1 MKKTIYLSAILC
13 SSLFAD
19 ADLDALKKQIEQQ
32 KIIMQKL
39 EAKLDALSK
48 KQTQMQVAQKSMQAS
63 TPAVNTSA
71 SFSQN
76 AYLPDI
82 ALILNMGAVGRN
94 VKNSDYENYSIPG
107 FIDNAKG
114 ETPELPFN
122 KERGFNFNYAEVAMS
137 STVDPYFDAFAIFH
151 LHPAAFEIEEAYVRT
166 RALPFGLRVKAGK
179 FKSAFGRLNE
189 KHQHSWHFDEQAI
202 IYKALF
208 GPDSISDAGVQVQW
222 VAPTDTYLM
231 VGAEAMQG
239 ANERSFGGTDKGPE
253 KNNLYVSYVK
263 SSIDVGDDLSILG
276 GVSLAHGK
284 HLGNTSN
291 VYGADLTMRD
301 QLGGY
306 SALIWQSEYLE
317 RHMGVDGGSTDK
329 QAGLYSELVYQYN
342 NHYSGGFR
350 YDAITKNDTDLSN
363 YAGLSTSNLDKYTA
377 MLEYHPFPMSRL
389 RLSYSYDRTKV
400 IAGERKNLNE
410 VMMTLNIA
418 AGAHGAHNY

>member
-1 MKKTIYLSAILC
+1 MKKTVSLSLLSCAL
-13 SSLFAD
+13 LLAD
-19 ADLDALKKQIEQQ
+19 TNDMSTIQAELQQQ
-32 KIIMQKL
+32 KVATQKL
-39 EAKLDALSK
+39 
-48 KQTQMQVAQKSMQAS
+48 QMQVDALQQKSQK
-63 TPAVNTSA
+63 AVNTSA

-76 AYLPDI
+76 AYLPAI
-82 ALILNMGAVGRN
+82 ALILNMSAVGRN
-94 VKNSDYENYSIPG
+94 VKNSDYANFSIPG
-107 FIDNAKG
+107 FIDNNKG

-122 KERGFNFNYAEVAMS
+122 AERGFNFNYAEVAMN

-151 LHPAAFEIEEAYVRT
+151 LHPDQLEIEEAFIRT

-179 FKSAFGRLNE
+179 FRSAFGRLNE

-239 ANERSFGGTDKGPE
+239 ANERSFGDTATGVE
-253 KNNLYVSYVK
+253 RNNLYVGYVK
-263 SSIDVGDDLSILG
+263 SSVDVGDDLSILG
-276 GVSLAHGK
+276 GVSVAHGK
-284 HLGNTSN
+284 HIGKDSN
-291 VYGADLTMRD
+291 VYGADLTLRD

-317 RHMGVDGGSTDK
+317 RHMNATATKKAK
-329 QAGLYSELVYQYN
+329 QAGLYSELIYQYN
-342 NHYSGGFR
+342 NNYSGGFR
-350 YDAITKNDTDLSN
+350 YDAITKNDTDLSAYTAVN
-363 YAGLSTSNLDKYTA
+363 TNNLDKYTA

-389 RLSYSYDRTKV
+389 RLSYSYDRTKI
-400 IAGERKNLNE
+400 IAGARKDVSQ
-410 VMMTLNIA
+410 VMLSLNIA

>member
-1 MKKTIYLSAILC
+1 MKTKLICLSLFAF
-13 SSLFAD
+13 SSLYAD
-19 ADLDALKKQIEQQ
+19 ADLDALKAEIAAQKQ
-32 KIIMQKL
+32 
-39 EAKLDALSK
+39 
-48 KQTQMQVAQKSMQAS
+48 QTQMLEQKVEKLTQEHSR
-63 TPAVNTSA
+63 NTSA

-76 AYLPDI
+76 AYLPAI
-82 ALILNMGAVGRN
+82 ALILNMSAVGRN
-94 VKNSDYENYSIPG
+94 VKNSDYANFSIPG
-107 FIDNAKG
+107 FIDNNKG

-122 KERGFNFNYAEVAMS
+122 KERGFNFNYAEVAMN

-151 LHPAAFEIEEAYVRT
+151 LHPDAFEIEEAFIRT
-166 RALPFGLRVKAGK
+166 RSLPFGLRVKAGK
-179 FKSAFGRLNE
+179 FKSAFGRMNE
-189 KHQHSWHFDEQAI
+189 KHQHAWHFDSQPI

-239 ANERSFGGTDKGPE
+239 ANERTFGGTADGVE
-253 KNNLYVSYVK
+253 KNNLYVGYVK
-263 SSIDVGDDLSILG
+263 SSVDVGDDLSILG
-276 GVSLAHGK
+276 GVSLAHGQ

-317 RHMGVDGGSTDK
+317 RHMGVDGGATNK
-329 QAGLYSELVYQYN
+329 QAGLYSELIYQYN

-350 YDAITKNDTDLSN
+350 YDAITKNDADLSSYSTN
-363 YAGLSTSNLDKYTA
+363 NISTSNLDKYTA

-400 IAGERKNLNE
+400 IAGARKNVSQ
-410 VMMTLNIA
+410 VMLSLNIA

>member
-1 MKKTIYLSAILC
+1 M
-13 SSLFAD
+13 
-19 ADLDALKKQIEQQ
+19 
-32 KIIMQKL
+32 
-39 EAKLDALSK
+39 
-48 KQTQMQVAQKSMQAS
+48 
-63 TPAVNTSA
+63 N
-71 SFSQN
+71 
-76 AYLPDI
+76 
-82 ALILNMGAVGRN
+82 
-94 VKNSDYENYSIPG
+94 
-107 FIDNAKG
+107 
-114 ETPELPFN
+114 
-122 KERGFNFNYAEVAMS
+122 

-151 LHPAAFEIEEAYVRT
+151 LHPDAFEIEEAFVRT
-166 RALPFGLRVKAGK
+166 RALPFGLRIKAGK

-231 VGAEAMQG
+231 VGAEGLQG
-239 ANERSFGGTDKGPE
+239 GNERTFGGTANGTE
-253 KNNLYVSYVK
+253 KNNLYVGYVK
-263 SSIDVGDDLSILG
+263 SSVDVGDDLSILG

-317 RHMGVDGGSTDK
+317 RHMGVDGGHTDK

-350 YDAITKNDTDLSN
+350 YDAITKNDTDLSAYTVDTN
-363 YAGLSTSNLDKYTA
+363 NLDKYTA